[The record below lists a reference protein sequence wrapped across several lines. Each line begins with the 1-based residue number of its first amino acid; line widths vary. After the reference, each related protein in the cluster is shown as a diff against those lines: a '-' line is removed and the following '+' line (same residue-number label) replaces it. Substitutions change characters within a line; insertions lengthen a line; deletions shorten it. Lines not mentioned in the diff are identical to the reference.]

1 MKIIIIFLCG
11 VLCLSCAGRDVKQQT
26 IIQKEGTIINNENNN
41 ESNKS
46 QNSSTNNDKNNYDRD
61 DYFREKEN
69 LNELNVLYNKLKK
82 CFYLGDNSNDNN
94 RIYMQNN
101 IVECLDIFKSELES
115 KTRELNRK
123 KERANIK

>member
-69 LNELNVLYNKLKK
+69 LNELRKLYAKMYKCVIYDIKPDGSVSFVGFESIPRCLNDINNELKEK
-82 CFYLGDNSNDNN
+82 E
-94 RIYMQNN
+94 R
-101 IVECLDIFKSELES
+101 DINF
-115 KTRELNRK
+115 K
-123 KERANIK
+123 KEKANIK